1 MYIHNRLWITI
12 STSLWSDPVVICIRF
27 KSQAIYQKKSK
38 NKLKVCSKPKS
49 KGKSCRNWNIW
60 LLRYFSSFLPQNRFT
75 SRPKPSVFTQNKT
88 CNLLSAIH
96 TFQNLDI
103 FLIFKGGPV
112 QWKKGFIKRPHPT
125 ANLNFPSPKLRVMLL
140 FWFL

>member
-1 MYIHNRLWITI
+1 MNHNINF
-12 STSLWSDPVVICIRF
+12 VVICIRF

-75 SRPKPSVFTQNKT
+75 SRPKPSVFTQNWITGKNSHFT
-88 CNLLSAIH
+88 NKKKLVKLKYTVVHVWFNVTFGLCFVSFLKRKRFTSANIS
-96 TFQNLDI
+96 
-103 FLIFKGGPV
+103 
-112 QWKKGFIKRPHPT
+112 KKLVKLKR
-125 ANLNFPSPKLRVMLL
+125 FS
-140 FWFL
+140 